1 MDNNYA
7 LLPVQLA
14 DSNWMTVVAYA
25 VAAVGTIA
33 DAAAVVE
40 VRTVAALVLELVT
53 LVSVE
58 AWEVLATMFE
68 RTLVV
73 LEPICCSRA
82 RCTLAD
88 WKTPFQQW

>member
-1 MDNNYA
+1 
-7 LLPVQLA
+7 
-14 DSNWMTVVAYA
+14 MTVVAYA
-25 VAAVGTIA
+25 VAAAGTIA
-33 DAAAVVE
+33 GAAAVVE
-40 VRTVAALVLELVT
+40 ARTVAARMLELVT

-58 AWEVLATMFE
+58 AWGVLATTFE

-88 WKTPFQQW
+88 LKKPFQQL